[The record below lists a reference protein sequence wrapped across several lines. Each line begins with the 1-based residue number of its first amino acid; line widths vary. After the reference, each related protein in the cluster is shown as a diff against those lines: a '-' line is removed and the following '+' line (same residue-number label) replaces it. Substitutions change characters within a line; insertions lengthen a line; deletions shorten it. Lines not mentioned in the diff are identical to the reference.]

1 MHSTALR
8 LLAFTAVLAGLL
20 PAQEP
25 THISPVGGLI
35 DLKPN
40 TAGGPV
46 ADALLSQLVSANRA
60 FEMRVPMDRFFE
72 DDGDGDVTA
81 STVPAVP
88 ANPNRLTAG
97 SDVASGKPVPM
108 LGDIPVIGSL
118 FAAPGGR
125 FSPREAWF
133 VRYLRSAAGPE
144 ISVSFEETRIRR
156 YDAETSRV
164 TLRRE
169 ALIKGPDTAKAKLDE
184 ALDRLAAS
192 RGKGVLVEMIVAT
205 RNVAAGESPAK
216 SGATAENIDSLDG
229 TAFAAALRTLK
240 EGKYPELN
248 VISAP
253 KLITNH
259 GSRASI
265 SIGDT
270 LSYVKEYRLTVV
282 GAGTT
287 VADPVVDTVT
297 EGMMFD
303 LVPCLE
309 GDGKSATIRLGVE
322 IKRVA
327 RPIPS
332 FVAKVG
338 EAELKTELPATATQS
353 FTATL
358 LAPTDGGG
366 MRIHGLRWT
375 DPATKK
381 EIAAEIYLKVE
392 RIGDN
397 TLVGRKPEGALG
409 ERIYTGTDG
418 GAGLVI
424 VDVRDRKELAEMK
437 AGAKLEAMAEGKVV
451 GVWEVQQ
458 SAEGI
463 LLLKRVEGLPLGPA
477 QELRAR

>member
-46 ADALLSQLVSANRA
+46 ADALLSPLFSANRA

-81 STVPAVP
+81 SAVPAVP
-88 ANPNRLTAG
+88 AVPENPNRLAAG
-97 SDVASGKPVPM
+97 STVASAKSVPM

-125 FSPREAWF
+125 LSPRETWF
-133 VRYLRSAAGPE
+133 VRYLRNAAGPE
-144 ISVSFEETRIRR
+144 ISVSFEETRVRR

-192 RGKGVLVEMIVAT
+192 RGKSVLVTLVLAT
-205 RNVAAGESPAK
+205 REVAAGET
-216 SGATAENIDSLDG
+216 GATTENVDSLDE
-229 TAFAAALRTLK
+229 TAFAAAIAALSA
-240 EGKYPELN
+240 GKYPKLN

-253 KLITNH
+253 QLITNH
-259 GSRASI
+259 GSKASI
-265 SIGDT
+265 SIGDSV
-270 LSYVKEYRLTVV
+270 SYVKEYRLTVV
-282 GAGTT
+282 ANGSTI
-287 VADPVVDTVT
+287 ADPVVDTVT
-297 EGMMFD
+297 EGLLFD
-303 LVPCLE
+303 IVPCLE
-309 GDGKSATIRLGVE
+309 NDGKSATVRLGVE

-332 FVAKVG
+332 YVAKVG
-338 EAELKTELPATATQS
+338 DAELKTELPAAATQS
-353 FTATL
+353 FRTTL
-358 LAPTDGGG
+358 IAPMDGGG
-366 MRIHGLRWT
+366 VRIHGLRWT
-375 DPATKK
+375 DPATRKDVV
-381 EIAAEIYLKVE
+381 AEIYMSIAGVE
-392 RIGDN
+392 QHNEQATSPPGA
-397 TLVGRKPEGALG
+397 VGARVFTGA
-409 ERIYTGTDG
+409 DG
-418 GAGLVI
+418 GGGLVM
-424 VDVRDRKELAEMK
+424 VDMRDRKEFAGTK
-437 AGAKLEAMAEGKVV
+437 TGAKLEAVADGKVV
-451 GVWEVQQ
+451 GVWEVQH
-458 SAEGI
+458 SAEGL
-463 LLLKRVEGLPLGPA
+463 LLLKRIEGLPLGPTH
-477 QELRAR
+477 QLRVR